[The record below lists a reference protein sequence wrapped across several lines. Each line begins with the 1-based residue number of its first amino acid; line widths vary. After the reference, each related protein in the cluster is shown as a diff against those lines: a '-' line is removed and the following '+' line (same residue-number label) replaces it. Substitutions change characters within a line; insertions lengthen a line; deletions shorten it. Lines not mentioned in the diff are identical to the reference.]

1 MVSAIILD
9 CKEEDVIDHLD
20 AAQLAT
26 LQKYCNNVTNID
38 PKEKNAFI
46 IGVSMT
52 ILDLDLSLES
62 LQKEPWCHGK
72 FLKPSRKLLQKE
84 LKQRGGKTKGI
95 LNLTISELIAKITE
109 RTMIDEEDKRYCFA
123 ELKKLKAFVFESCT
137 NPEKRQM
144 CVYVLE

>member
-9 CKEEDVIDHLD
+9 YKEEEVIGHLD

-26 LQKYCNNVTNID
+26 LEEYCNDVTNID

-46 IGVSMT
+46 IGVAIMIPDS
-52 ILDLDLSLES
+52 DLSLES

-84 LKQRGGKTKGI
+84 LKPRGGKMKGI
-95 LNLTISELIAKITE
+95 LNLTMSELIAKITE
-109 RTMIDEEDKRYCFA
+109 KTTIVEEDKRYCFV
-123 ELKKLKAFVFESCT
+123 ELKKLEVFVFKSCT
-137 NPEKRQM
+137 NHEKKM
-144 CVYVLE
+144 NVCVCP